1 MNIKVLT
8 LFPDMFTALDHSIV
22 GRAQEDA
29 RIHLEYINFRDYSTN
44 RHGRVDDSPY
54 GGGAGMLLTPQPV
67 FDAVAALPKANRRIV
82 AMTPTG
88 QRFNQAVAEEWAQE
102 SELVFLCGH
111 YEGFDQ
117 RIHDELVTDEV
128 SLGDFVLTGG
138 ELAAMTMIDAVVRLL
153 PDVLGKSA
161 SHEDDSFST
170 GLLEYPHYT
179 RPADYNGLRVPDV
192 LLSGNHA
199 KIEQWRRQQA
209 LKRTLERRPDLL
221 ETAELSAS
229 DLKYLQSIS
238 GLSKE

>member
-1 MNIKVLT
+1 MNITVMT
-8 LFPDMFTALDHSIV
+8 LFPEMFTALNHSIV
-22 GRAQEDA
+22 ARAQEEKQ
-29 RIHLEYINFRDYSTN
+29 IELNYVNFRDYSTN

-54 GGGAGMLLTPQPV
+54 GGGAGMLLTPQPI
-67 FDAVAALPKANRRIV
+67 FDAVAALPEAKRRIIV
-82 AMTPTG
+82 LTPTG
-88 QRFNQAVAEEWAQE
+88 RRFDQRLAEEWSQE
-102 SELVFLCGH
+102 TELVFLCGH

-138 ELAAMTMIDAVVRLL
+138 ELAAMTMIDATVRLL

-179 RPADYNGLRVPDV
+179 RPANFRGLTVPDV

-199 KIEQWRRQQA
+199 RIETWRRQQA

-221 ETAELSAS
+221 DQVTLSDA
-229 DLKYLQSIS
+229 DRHYLQSIS
-238 GLSKE
+238 GLSND

>member
-1 MNIKVLT
+1 MKITVMT
-8 LFPDMFTALDHSIV
+8 LFPEMFTALNHSIV
-22 GRAQEDA
+22 ARAQEEK
-29 RIHLEYINFRDYSTN
+29 RIELNYVNFRDYSTN

-54 GGGAGMLLTPQPV
+54 GGGAGMLLTPQPI
-67 FDAVAALPKANRRIV
+67 FDAIAALPEANPRII
-82 AMTPTG
+82 ALTPTG
-88 QRFNQAVAEEWAQE
+88 RRFDQRLAEEWSTE
-102 SELVFLCGH
+102 TELVFLCGH

-138 ELAAMTMIDAVVRLL
+138 ELAAMTMIDATVRLL
-153 PDVLGKSA
+153 PDVLGKAA

-179 RPADYNGLRVPDV
+179 RPADFRGLVVPDV

-199 KIEQWRRQQA
+199 RIETWRREQA

-221 ETAELSAS
+221 EQADLSET
-229 DLKYLQSIS
+229 DRRYLQSIS
-238 GLSKE
+238 GLSND

>member
-221 ETAELSAS
+221 ETADLSAS

-238 GLSKE
+238 GLSND

>member
-67 FDAVAALPKANRRIV
+67 FDAVAALPKTNRRIV

>member
-88 QRFNQAVAEEWAQE
+88 QRFDQAVAEEWAQE

-179 RPADYNGLRVPDV
+179 RPADYNGSRVPDV

-221 ETAELSAS
+221 ETADLSAS

>member
-1 MNIKVLT
+1 MNITVLT
-8 LFPDMFTALDHSIV
+8 LFPEMFTALNHSIV
-22 GRAQEDA
+22 ARAQEEK
-29 RIHLEYINFRDYSTN
+29 RIELNYVNFRDYSTN

-67 FDAVAALPKANRRIV
+67 FDAIAALPKANRRII
-82 AMTPTG
+82 ALTPTG
-88 QRFNQAVAEEWAQE
+88 RRFDQRLAEEWSTE
-102 SELVFLCGH
+102 TDLVFLCGH

-138 ELAAMTMIDAVVRLL
+138 ELAAMTMIDATVRLL
-153 PDVLGKSA
+153 PDVLGKAA

-179 RPADYNGLRVPDV
+179 RPADFRGLVVPDV

-199 KIEQWRRQQA
+199 RIETWRREQA

-221 ETAELSAS
+221 EQADLSET
-229 DLKYLQSIS
+229 DRRYLQSIS
-238 GLSKE
+238 GLSND

>member
-238 GLSKE
+238 GLSND

>member
-221 ETAELSAS
+221 ETADLSAR

-238 GLSKE
+238 GLSND

>member
-1 MNIKVLT
+1 MNITVMT
-8 LFPDMFTALDHSIV
+8 LFPEMFTALNHSIV
-22 GRAQEDA
+22 ARAQEEK
-29 RIHLEYINFRDYSTN
+29 RIELNYVNFRDYSTN

-54 GGGAGMLLTPQPV
+54 GGGAGMLLTPQPI
-67 FDAVAALPKANRRIV
+67 FDAVAALPEAKRRIIV
-82 AMTPTG
+82 LTPTG
-88 QRFNQAVAEEWAQE
+88 RRFDQRLAEEWSQE
-102 SELVFLCGH
+102 TELVFLCGH

-138 ELAAMTMIDAVVRLL
+138 ELAAMTMIDATVRLL

-179 RPADYNGLRVPDV
+179 RPANFRGLTVPDV

-199 KIEQWRRQQA
+199 RIETWRRQQA

-221 ETAELSAS
+221 DQVTLSDA
-229 DLKYLQSIS
+229 DRHYLQSIS
-238 GLSKE
+238 GLSND

>member
-1 MNIKVLT
+1 MNITVMT
-8 LFPDMFTALDHSIV
+8 LFPEMFTALNHSIV
-22 GRAQEDA
+22 ARAQEEK
-29 RIHLEYINFRDYSTN
+29 RIELNYVNFRDYSTN

-54 GGGAGMLLTPQPV
+54 GGGAGMLLTPQPI
-67 FDAVAALPKANRRIV
+67 FDAVAALPEAKRRIIV
-82 AMTPTG
+82 LTPTG
-88 QRFNQAVAEEWAQE
+88 RRFDQRLAEEWSQE
-102 SELVFLCGH
+102 KELVFLCGH

-138 ELAAMTMIDAVVRLL
+138 ELAAMTMIDATVRLL

-179 RPADYNGLRVPDV
+179 RPANFRGLTVPDV

-199 KIEQWRRQQA
+199 RIETWRRQQA

-221 ETAELSAS
+221 DQVTLSDA
-229 DLKYLQSIS
+229 DRHYLQSIS
-238 GLSKE
+238 GLSND

>member
-88 QRFNQAVAEEWAQE
+88 QRFDQAVAEEWAQE

>member
-1 MNIKVLT
+1 MNITVMT
-8 LFPDMFTALDHSIV
+8 LFPEMFTALNHSIV
-22 GRAQEDA
+22 ARAQEEK
-29 RIHLEYINFRDYSTN
+29 RIELNYVNFRDYSTN

-54 GGGAGMLLTPQPV
+54 GGGAGMLLTPQPI
-67 FDAVAALPKANRRIV
+67 FDAVAALPEAKRRIIV
-82 AMTPTG
+82 LTPTG
-88 QRFNQAVAEEWAQE
+88 RRFDQRLAEEWSQE
-102 SELVFLCGH
+102 KELVFLCGH

-138 ELAAMTMIDAVVRLL
+138 ELAAMTMIDATVRLL

-179 RPADYNGLRVPDV
+179 RPANFRGLTVPDV

-199 KIEQWRRQQA
+199 RIETWRRQQA

-221 ETAELSAS
+221 DQVTLSDA
-229 DLKYLQSIS
+229 DRRYLQSIS
-238 GLSKE
+238 GLSND

>member
-1 MNIKVLT
+1 MNITVMT
-8 LFPDMFTALDHSIV
+8 LFPEMFTALNHSIV
-22 GRAQEDA
+22 ARAQEEK
-29 RIHLEYINFRDYSTN
+29 RIGLNYVNFRDYSTN

-54 GGGAGMLLTPQPV
+54 GGGAGMLLTPQPI
-67 FDAVAALPKANRRIV
+67 FDAVAALPEAKRRIIV
-82 AMTPTG
+82 LTPTG
-88 QRFNQAVAEEWAQE
+88 RRFDQRLAEEWSQE
-102 SELVFLCGH
+102 TELVFLCGH

-138 ELAAMTMIDAVVRLL
+138 ELAAMTMIDATVRLL

-179 RPADYNGLRVPDV
+179 RPANFRGLTVPDV

-199 KIEQWRRQQA
+199 RIETWRRQQA

-221 ETAELSAS
+221 DQVTLSDA
-229 DLKYLQSIS
+229 DRHYLQSIS
-238 GLSKE
+238 GLSND